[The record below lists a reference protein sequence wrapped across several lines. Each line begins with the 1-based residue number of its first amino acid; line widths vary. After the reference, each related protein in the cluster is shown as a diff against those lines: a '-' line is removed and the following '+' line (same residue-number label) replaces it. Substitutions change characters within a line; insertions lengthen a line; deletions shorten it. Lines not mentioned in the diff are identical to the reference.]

1 MRSSRVRLTVRT
13 MMIAVAAVAVV
24 LAVKRFLYRS
34 AARAVH
40 SVADGD
46 YISGEAVTVW
56 LFFNIAL
63 LFAALIGLRISF
75 AFIRLM
81 IIGLALKRPRGA
93 KSHAMRLIELGR
105 GPPFLVGGSS
115 VDDLGEHLTLEEKGQ
130 LASHGAQS
138 GRKIGT
144 LLSLPL
150 FIVACSFVYSIR
162 VFFVLLG
169 LFTIYAFVTEWRIFR
184 GLQRRVRQTLCATEY
199 AQVRRYHPDILRMFS
214 FPWSRRAVAG
224 DPSESD

>member
-13 MMIAVAAVAVV
+13 MMIALAAVAAV
-24 LAVKRFLYRS
+24 LAVERFLYRT
-34 AARAVH
+34 AARALG

-46 YISGEAVTVW
+46 YSWAEAVTVW

-63 LFAALIGLRISF
+63 LFAASIGFRIF
-75 AFIRLM
+75 LAFIRLM
-81 IIGLALKRPRGA
+81 ILRLALKRPREA
-93 KSHAMRLIELGR
+93 NLHAMRPTESTWL
-105 GPPFLVGGSS
+105 PFQSAEVR
-115 VDDLGEHLTLEEKGQ
+115 DICEHLTLEENGQ

-138 GRKIGT
+138 SRKIAI
-144 LLSLPL
+144 LFSLPL
-150 FIVACSFVYSIR
+150 VIVACSFLYSIR

-169 LFTIYAFVTEWRIFR
+169 LFTIYALIAEWRIIR

-199 AQVRRYHPDILRMFS
+199 AQARRYHPDTLRMFS

-224 DPSESD
+224 DPCESD